1 MPRKCDWG
9 NEMKNVYQI
18 HLTGVGGQGI
28 IRASTIIGEAAM
40 KKGSKAVMSELH
52 GMAERGGVVTA
63 EMKIGDASSALVQKG
78 DADLLLGLEPVEAL
92 RSLDKVGPNT
102 TAIVNS
108 APIIPFTVSLGISSY
123 PSLSQVITELQA
135 KIRSLFILD
144 ALDLARKAG
153 DLIALNIVM
162 LGAAAAIPGFP
173 VGKELLLASIKET
186 LPASTIEVNSAAF
199 ENGYQAIVE
208 GIHRE

>member
-1 MPRKCDWG
+1 
-9 NEMKNVYQI
+9 MKNVYQI